1 MNLLTVNFISLL
13 FLVVLV
19 YEFFDCYCFL
29 FTYYPFLGKCIM
41 NTHTFF
47 RDQCVFNISCD
58 KDRGNQG
65 GKKEKGAEKLQCY
78 VTLSKSLKKNK
89 LKNEMLHE
97 RKKWG
102 WKMLI
107 LLPCI

>member
-13 FLVVLV
+13 FMVVLV
-19 YEFFDCYCFL
+19 YEFYDCYCFL

-65 GKKEKGAEKLQCY
+65 GKKEKGVEKLQCH

-89 LKNEMLHE
+89 LKNNMLHE
-97 RKKWG
+97 
-102 WKMLI
+102 
-107 LLPCI
+107 

>member
-1 MNLLTVNFISLL
+1 
-13 FLVVLV
+13 
-19 YEFFDCYCFL
+19 
-29 FTYYPFLGKCIM
+29 M

>member
-19 YEFFDCYCFL
+19 YEFYDCYCFL

-47 RDQCVFNISCD
+47 ETNAFLTFRAAKLPISC
-58 KDRGNQG
+58 KPSRHSSNSSGFP
-65 GKKEKGAEKLQCY
+65 
-78 VTLSKSLKKNK
+78 SW
-89 LKNEMLHE
+89 
-97 RKKWG
+97 WG
-102 WKMLI
+102 WRR
-107 LLPCI
+107 LPWR

>member
-1 MNLLTVNFISLL
+1 
-13 FLVVLV
+13 
-19 YEFFDCYCFL
+19 
-29 FTYYPFLGKCIM
+29 M

-47 RDQCVFNISCD
+47 RDQCVFNISYD

-65 GKKEKGAEKLQCY
+65 GKKEKGVEKLQCH

-97 RKKWG
+97 
-102 WKMLI
+102 
-107 LLPCI
+107 